1 MGSLCESKETS
12 MDWIIHLDINEL
24 LHPIGATKY
33 SLQCL
38 LQDVAF
44 DVDMVGFP
52 NYVKWLHGMLE
63 DVIKREP
70 PPCIYN
76 YVFWL

>member
-1 MGSLCESKETS
+1 
-12 MDWIIHLDINEL
+12 
-24 LHPIGATKY
+24 
-33 SLQCL
+33 
-38 LQDVAF
+38 
-44 DVDMVGFP
+44 VDMVGFP

>member
-1 MGSLCESKETS
+1 
-12 MDWIIHLDINEL
+12 MDCIIHLDINEL
-24 LHPIGATKY
+24 LHPTSVTKY

-52 NYVKWLHGMLE
+52 NYVS
-63 DVIKREP
+63 
-70 PPCIYN
+70 
-76 YVFWL
+76 